1 MGHLDPAISTYQK
14 TSGIGPSDPCLTS
27 HATTATSHLVVAC
40 LLVLH
45 LVVSHLIHL
54 IVSHL
59 VAVHLVATH
68 LVAVH
73 LVPAVAAITAVP
85 QVVARAIEGSYIN
98 GPRRRFREANDYY
111 IITHEIQVVKHVL
124 QL

>member
-1 MGHLDPAISTYQK
+1 MGHLDPAIST
-14 TSGIGPSDPCLTS
+14 SGIGPSTAKPCLTS

-45 LVVSHLIHL
+45 LVVSHLI
-54 IVSHL
+54 VSHL
-59 VAVHLVATH
+59 VASHLVATH

>member
-14 TSGIGPSDPCLTS
+14 TSGIGPSDSCLTS

-40 LLVLH
+40 LLV
-45 LVVSHLIHL
+45 
-54 IVSHL
+54 SHL
-59 VAVHLVATH
+59 VATHLVATH

-73 LVPAVAAITAVP
+73 LAPAVAAITAVP

-98 GPRRRFREANDYY
+98 G
-111 IITHEIQVVKHVL
+111 HEIQVVKHVL

>member
-40 LLVLH
+40 LLV
-45 LVVSHLIHL
+45 
-54 IVSHL
+54 SHL
-59 VAVHLVATH
+59 VATHLVATH

-73 LVPAVAAITAVP
+73 LAPAVAAITAVP